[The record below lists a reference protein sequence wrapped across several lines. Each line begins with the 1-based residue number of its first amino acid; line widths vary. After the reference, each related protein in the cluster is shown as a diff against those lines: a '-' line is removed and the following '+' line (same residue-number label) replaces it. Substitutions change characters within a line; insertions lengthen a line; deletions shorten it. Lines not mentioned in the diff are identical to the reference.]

1 MQIYTPKDPNEYM
14 DLVDQAI
21 FEVDEI
27 IACAGDE
34 DGEDFA
40 LNELM
45 PIFEFLAKELRQ
57 LDQDLR
63 SGEHHFGEGK
73 DLSFAEITENWGSR
87 IPCTDVLRMII
98 SVYKKGFED

>member
-21 FEVDEI
+21 FEIDEI
-27 IACAGDE
+27 MACAGDE

-45 PIFEFLAKELRQ
+45 PIFEFLDKELRQ

-63 SGEHHFGEGK
+63 SGAHHFGEGRV
-73 DLSFAEITENWGSR
+73 LPFAEITESWGGR

-98 SVYKKGFED
+98 SIYKKGFED